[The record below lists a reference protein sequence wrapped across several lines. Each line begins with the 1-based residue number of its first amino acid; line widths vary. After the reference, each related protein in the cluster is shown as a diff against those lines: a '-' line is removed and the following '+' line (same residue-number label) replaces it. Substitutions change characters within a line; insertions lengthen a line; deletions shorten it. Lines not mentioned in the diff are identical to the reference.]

1 MASVTAL
8 RNVLTVCNPDDGS
21 VVGELPVSDAADA
34 DRALSRG
41 VAALGRP
48 LLPAHERARILSD
61 VADRV
66 ARDAES
72 HAVLIAT
79 EGVKTIRE
87 ARGEAR
93 RAADTL
99 RLSAE
104 EAKRIAGG
112 VLAMDQ
118 APSGEGRTGW
128 WSSRPAGLVV
138 AITPYNDP
146 LNLVAHKL
154 GPAFA
159 VGAPVIVK
167 PHPQTPFSALRLVEH
182 FHAAGAPD
190 DMIQI
195 LVGGGDLGEQLV
207 ADSRPRVISFTGGRQ
222 AGAAIARKAGI
233 KRLALELGGV
243 GTVAVA
249 GDADLDRTAAC
260 IHSGAFWAAGQNCV
274 HAQRIIVQEKLARA
288 LTERLVAL
296 AKGMTLGPKLDDAT
310 DMGPMVDRVAATRV
324 TQAIAAARQDGAQLL
339 VGGEADGTR
348 VQPTWLA
355 GLPGD
360 HPLNTHEIFG
370 PVATLE
376 TVADDAALLDRLGG
390 AADAIHAALF
400 TGSLGLAMAAHER
413 VNAAALI
420 VNDSTDF
427 RIDAMPFGGIGA
439 AGLGREGI
447 ADAVAELCEKKLM
460 VLRA

>member
-1 MASVTAL
+1 MVSVLA
-8 RNVLTVCNPDDGS
+8 VDDMLTVLNPDDGS
-21 VVGELPVSDAADA
+21 VVGEVPLSSAADA
-34 DRALSRG
+34 ERALSAG
-41 VAALGRP
+41 MAALRRP
-48 LLPAHERARILSD
+48 LLPAHERARILND

-66 ARDAES
+66 ARDQEA

-79 EGVKTIRE
+79 EGVKTIHE
-87 ARGEAR
+87 ARGEAL
-93 RAADTL
+93 RAAETL
-99 RLSAE
+99 RLSAQ
-104 EAKRIAGG
+104 EAKRLAGG
-112 VLAMDQ
+112 TVAMDQ
-118 APSGEGRTGW
+118 APSGAGRTGW
-128 WSSRPAGLVV
+128 WVCRPAGLVV

-159 VGAPVIVK
+159 VGAPVILK
-167 PHPQTPFSALRLVEH
+167 PHPQTPYSALRLVEH
-182 FHAAGAPD
+182 FHAAGAPA

-195 LVGGGDLGEQLV
+195 LIGGGDLGDRLV
-207 ADSRPRVISFTGGRQ
+207 VDSRPRVISFTGGRQ
-222 AGAAIARKAGI
+222 AGGAIARRAGI

-249 GDADLDRTAAC
+249 ADADLDRAAAC

-274 HAQRIIVQEKLARA
+274 HAQRIIVDDRMAGP
-288 LTERLVAL
+288 LTERLIAL
-296 AKGMTLGPKLDDAT
+296 TKAMSLGPKLDDAT
-310 DMGPMVDRVAATRV
+310 DMGPMVDKAAATRV
-324 TQAIAAARQDGAQLL
+324 AAAIADARQAGARLL
-339 VGGEADGTR
+339 IGGEAHGTH

-355 GLPGD
+355 GLSTD
-360 HPLNTHEIFG
+360 HPLMTHEIFG

-376 TVADDAALLDRLGG
+376 TVPDDAALLDRLGG
-390 AADAIHAALF
+390 AADAIHAGLF
-400 TGSLGLAMAAHER
+400 TGSLGLTMAAHER

-439 AGLGREGI
+439 AGLGREGV
-447 ADAVAELCEKKLM
+447 ADAVSELTEKKLM